1 MNPKRRDY
9 ISITIAILDLRK
21 SKCSVPLPLFRR
33 GFRARFQF
41 FHPLRRERFLEE
53 FEMVPVKL
61 KKRIRSNRAATDRF
75 GLDLIQV
82 KGFFIEIRGSI
93 PLN

>member
-1 MNPKRRDY
+1 
-9 ISITIAILDLRK
+9 
-21 SKCSVPLPLFRR
+21 
-33 GFRARFQF
+33 
-41 FHPLRRERFLEE
+41 
-53 FEMVPVKL
+53 MVPVKL